1 MTLKMMPLLE
11 AMMVTMAHDKTTM
24 ATMMMMNTDG
34 NKNDESKTNLIIDY
48 MQKKTMHSIRKHCK
62 PELRITIP
70 SHGYHLST
78 SLHLP

>member
-11 AMMVTMAHDKTTM
+11 AMMVAMAHDKTTM

-48 MQKKTMHSIRKHCK
+48 MQKKLCIALESIANQ
-62 PELRITIP
+62 
-70 SHGYHLST
+70 S
-78 SLHLP
+78 